1 MNDSKT
7 DQQKLSDEEIRSLVV
22 ARLSV
27 LSPDTYV
34 SIGSDGSF
42 SRDELIAQSKP
53 EMRLGRD
60 RRYQL
65 GWLRSE
71 ERGCR
76 MMLVTR
82 PDYDPGTKYLS
93 SWGRRY

>member
-42 SRDELIAQSKP
+42 SRDELIARVQAGDEIGK
-53 EMRLGRD
+53 EIED
-60 RRYQL
+60 IQL
-65 GWLRSE
+65 EWLRS
-71 ERGCR
+71 
-76 MMLVTR
+76 
-82 PDYDPGTKYLS
+82 
-93 SWGRRY
+93 

>member
-42 SRDELIAQSKP
+42 SRDELIARVQAGDEIGK
-53 EMRLGRD
+53 EIED
-60 RRYQL
+60 IQL
-65 GWLRSE
+65 EWLRSWKA
-71 ERGCR
+71 RAAA
-76 MMLVTR
+76 V
-82 PDYDPGTKYLS
+82 
-93 SWGRRY
+93 